1 MIGLGIATSHA
12 PAVFCPAEW
21 WPAVYEGVPD
31 YMRNSQPPTASLE
44 TPQVVAQHV
53 ARIETAF
60 QTLRAA
66 VAAYAP
72 DAIIYVGDD
81 QGDMFNE
88 SNNPSLAVFTGD
100 EVWGASK
107 PRYIDQPLED
117 SHITVA
123 VHTDLAKRILAGL
136 VERGFDPAN
145 LGKMQPLGNVSQG
158 MSHMLIHP
166 HPRLV
171 PELDIPVVAIFI
183 NENFPPLPTGQR
195 CWDLGLALRD
205 ILGDAPE
212 RIVLY
217 ASGGLSHDPR
227 GPRAGW
233 VDEPLDNWVL
243 ERIKRNEGEK
253 LINLFAFDSDTL
265 RGGDRRN
272 PRLDHGRRGDGPRRH
287 GAGLFPLAPCQVRPR
302 FRLLARARR
311 HPGRRPIAH
320 GAGRLPPAPD
330 PGRKTAAP
338 SALFRRT
345 RGHRGRNRSPVP

>member
-44 TPQVVAQHV
+44 TPEVVAQHV

-171 PELDIPVVAIFI
+171 PGLDIPVVAIFI

-265 RGGDRRN
+265 RGGTGEIRAWITVAAAMGRAATV
-272 PRLDHGRRGDGPRRH
+272 LDYFPSHHAKCGLAFAYWPEQGDT
-287 GAGLFPLAPCQVRPR
+287 
-302 FRLLARARR
+302 RA
-311 HPGRRPIAH
+311 
-320 GAGRLPPAPD
+320 
-330 PGRKTAAP
+330 AAQ
-338 SALFRRT
+338 
-345 RGHRGRNRSPVP
+345 